1 MTIVQIVESFI
12 QLHYE
17 VAKANSDGVS
27 RMSHKRAALWM
38 IGAIIS
44 FTSMAIAGRA
54 ISGDLD
60 TFEIMLYRSIIGF
73 LIVVSMAGITGTY
86 REINF
91 EFFRIH
97 LARNIFHFIGQ
108 NLWFF
113 ALPLIPLAQL
123 FALEFTSPIWVV
135 LLAPVFLGE
144 KLTIRRLSIAALGFF
159 GVLIVARPE
168 LHALNIAI
176 VAGAVAAIGF
186 AGAAILTRKLAVSN
200 SLTKILFFLTGLQVI
215 FGLTCAG
222 YDRQKHI
229 PAPST
234 FPWLIVIGIAGL
246 TAHFCMTKSLTLA
259 PASVVMPVD
268 FARLPLIAVIG
279 MLFYGEALDVYVL
292 LGAVFIFTA
301 NYINLK
307 QRE

>member
-1 MTIVQIVESFI
+1 
-12 QLHYE
+12 
-17 VAKANSDGVS
+17 
-27 RMSHKRAALWM
+27 MSHKRAALWM

-44 FTSMAIAGRA
+44 FTSMAVAGRA

-73 LIVVSMAGITGTY
+73 LIVVSGAGITGTY

-91 EFFRIH
+91 ELFHIH
-97 LARNIFHFIGQ
+97 FLRNIFHFIGQ

-144 KLTIRRLSIAALGFF
+144 QLTIRKLSIAALGFV
-159 GVLIVARPE
+159 GVLIVVRPD
-168 LHALNIAI
+168 LNALNVGI
-176 VAGAVAAIGF
+176 VAGAIAAIGF
-186 AGAAILTRKLAVSN
+186 AAAAILTRKLTGSN
-200 SLTKILFFLTGLQVI
+200 SLVKILFFLTGLQVI
-215 FGLTCAG
+215 FGLICAG
-222 YDRQKHI
+222 YDGQIHI
-229 PAPST
+229 PPPST
-234 FPWLIVIGIAGL
+234 FPWLILIGIAGL

-268 FARLPLIAVIG
+268 FARLPLIAIIG
-279 MLFYGEALDVYVL
+279 ILFYGEALNTYVL
-292 LGAVFIFTA
+292 LGAVLIFIA

-307 QRE
+307 Q

>member
-1 MTIVQIVESFI
+1 
-12 QLHYE
+12 
-17 VAKANSDGVS
+17 
-27 RMSHKRAALWM
+27 MSHKRAALWM

-44 FTSMAIAGRA
+44 FTSIAIAGRA

-73 LIVVSMAGITGTY
+73 LIVVSVAGITGTY

-144 KLTIRRLSIAALGFF
+144 KLTIRKLSIAALGFF

-168 LHALNIAI
+168 LHALNIGI
-176 VAGAVAAIGF
+176 GAGAVAAIGF
-186 AGAAILTRKLAVSN
+186 AGAAILTRKLTISN

-215 FGLTCAG
+215 FGLICAG
-222 YDRQKHI
+222 YDRQIHI
-229 PAPST
+229 PTSTT
-234 FPWLIVIGIAGL
+234 FPWLILIGIAGL

-259 PASVVMPVD
+259 PAGVVMPVD

-279 MLFYGEALDVYVL
+279 MLYYGEALDAYVL
-292 LGAVFIFTA
+292 LGAVLIFTA

-307 QRE
+307 QQE

>member
-1 MTIVQIVESFI
+1 
-12 QLHYE
+12 
-17 VAKANSDGVS
+17 
-27 RMSHKRAALWM
+27 MSHKRAALWM

-73 LIVVSMAGITGTY
+73 LIVVSVAGITGTY

-144 KLTIRRLSIAALGFF
+144 KLTIRKLSIAALGFF
-159 GVLIVARPE
+159 GVLIIARPE

-176 VAGAVAAIGF
+176 VAGAVAAIFF
-186 AGAAILTRKLAVSN
+186 AGAAILTRKLTVSN
-200 SLTKILFFLTGLQVI
+200 SLTKILFFLTSLQVI
-215 FGLTCAG
+215 FGLICAG
-222 YDRQKHI
+222 YDSQIHI
-229 PAPST
+229 PTPST
-234 FPWLIVIGIAGL
+234 FPWLILIGIAGL

-279 MLFYGEALDVYVL
+279 MLFYGEALDAYVL
-292 LGAVFIFTA
+292 LGAVLIFTA
-301 NYINLK
+301 NNINLK
-307 QRE
+307 QQE

>member
-1 MTIVQIVESFI
+1 MLQP
-12 QLHYE
+12 
-17 VAKANSDGVS
+17 
-27 RMSHKRAALWM
+27 RAAIWM

-54 ISGDLD
+54 VSDQFD
-60 TFEIMLYRSIIGF
+60 TFEIMLYRSILGF
-73 LIVVSMAGITGTY
+73 LIVVSVAGITGTY

-91 EFFRIH
+91 KFFRIH
-97 LARNIFHFIGQ
+97 LVRNIFHFTGQ

-144 KLTIRRLSIAALGFF
+144 KLTIRKLSIAALGFF
-159 GVLIVARPE
+159 GVLIVAQPE
-168 LHALNIAI
+168 LNAVNIGT

-186 AGAAILTRKLAVSN
+186 AGAAILTRKLTGSN
-200 SLTKILFFLTGLQVI
+200 SLTKILFFLTGLQVM
-215 FGLTCAG
+215 FGLICAG
-222 YDRQKHI
+222 YDGQIHI
-229 PAPST
+229 PSAST
-234 FPWLIVIGIAGL
+234 FPWLILIGIAGL

-268 FARLPLIAVIG
+268 FARLPLIAIIG
-279 MLFYGEALDVYVL
+279 MLFYGEALDTYVL
-292 LGAVFIFTA
+292 LGAVLIFIA

-307 QRE
+307 QQE

>member
-1 MTIVQIVESFI
+1 
-12 QLHYE
+12 
-17 VAKANSDGVS
+17 
-27 RMSHKRAALWM
+27 MSHKRAALWM

-44 FTSMAIAGRA
+44 FTSMAVAGRA
-54 ISGDLD
+54 ISGHLD

-73 LIVVSMAGITGTY
+73 LIVVSGAGITGTY

-91 EFFRIH
+91 EFFQIH
-97 LARNIFHFIGQ
+97 LVRNIFHFIGQ

-144 KLTIRRLSIAALGFF
+144 QLTIRKLSIAALGFV
-159 GVLIVARPE
+159 GVLIVVRPD
-168 LHALNIAI
+168 LNALNIGI
-176 VAGAVAAIGF
+176 VAGAIAAIGF
-186 AGAAILTRKLAVSN
+186 AAAAILTRKLTGSN
-200 SLTKILFFLTGLQVI
+200 SLVKILFFLTGLQVI
-215 FGLTCAG
+215 FGLICAG
-222 YDRQKHI
+222 YDGQIHI
-229 PAPST
+229 PPAST
-234 FPWLIVIGIAGL
+234 FPWLILIGIAGL

-268 FARLPLIAVIG
+268 FARLPLIAIIG
-279 MLFYGEALDVYVL
+279 ILFYGEALNTYVL
-292 LGAVFIFTA
+292 LGAVLIFIA

-307 QRE
+307 Q

>member
-1 MTIVQIVESFI
+1 MLQP
-12 QLHYE
+12 
-17 VAKANSDGVS
+17 
-27 RMSHKRAALWM
+27 RAAIWM

-44 FTSMAIAGRA
+44 FTSMAVAGRA
-54 ISGDLD
+54 VSDQLD
-60 TFEIMLYRSIIGF
+60 TFEIMLYRSILGF
-73 LIVVSMAGITGTY
+73 LIVVSVAGITGTY

-91 EFFRIH
+91 KFFRIH
-97 LARNIFHFIGQ
+97 LVRNIFHFTGQ

-144 KLTIRRLSIAALGFF
+144 QLTIRKLSIAALGFF
-159 GVLIVARPE
+159 GVLIVVRPE
-168 LHALNIAI
+168 LNALNIGI
-176 VAGAVAAIGF
+176 VAGAVAAISF
-186 AGAAILTRKLAVSN
+186 AGAAILTRKLTGSN

-215 FGLTCAG
+215 FGLICAG
-222 YDRQKHI
+222 YDGQIHI
-229 PAPST
+229 PPASI
-234 FPWLIVIGIAGL
+234 FPWLILIGIAGL

-268 FARLPLIAVIG
+268 FARLPLIAIVG
-279 MLFYGEALDVYVL
+279 MLFYGETLDTYIL
-292 LGAVFIFTA
+292 LGAVLIFIA

-307 QRE
+307 QRD